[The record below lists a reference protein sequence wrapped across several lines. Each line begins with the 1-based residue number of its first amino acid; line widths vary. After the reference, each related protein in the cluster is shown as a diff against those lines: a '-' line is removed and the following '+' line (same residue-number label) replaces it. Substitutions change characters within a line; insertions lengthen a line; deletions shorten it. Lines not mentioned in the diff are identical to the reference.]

1 MVPGKNGD
9 GLDDFSNVMGIVT
22 ILTNQNLTRDEV
34 VDINSGLISSLS
46 NKTSEN
52 EKKITKNNIEY
63 KIMITKYGIIFR
75 ASRAE

>member
-1 MVPGKNGD
+1 MDAIIFLICARCPVKA
-9 GLDDFSNVMGIVT
+9 IVT

-63 KIMITKYGIIFR
+63 KIMMTKYGIIFR

>member
-1 MVPGKNGD
+1 
-9 GLDDFSNVMGIVT
+9 MGIVT
-22 ILTNQNLTRDEV
+22 ILINQDLTRDEV

-63 KIMITKYGIIFR
+63 KIMMTKYGIIFR

>member
-1 MVPGKNGD
+1 
-9 GLDDFSNVMGIVT
+9 MGIVT
-22 ILTNQNLTRDEV
+22 ILTNQNLTRGEV

>member
-1 MVPGKNGD
+1 
-9 GLDDFSNVMGIVT
+9 MGIVT